1 MYDALERSVESL
13 ETTVGLLK
21 GSVGTLE
28 RNSKPNVYLTQTM
41 LQSRRVFELM
51 LEYDVQRA
59 KLDLIEEVEPLVTTL
74 QDKLE
79 KSINR
84 MRRELDTLQQTYELN
99 KLRLSKNSTATA
111 GAGNADFDVS
121 TDAVIIAS
129 STNEELEELK
139 NLKQQK
145 EALRTRL
152 EDARRARAA
161 ALDS

>member
-13 ETTVGLLK
+13 ETTVGLLRD
-21 GSVGTLE
+21 SVGTLE
-28 RNSKPNVYLTQTM
+28 KNSKPNVYLTQTM

-99 KLRLSKNSTATA
+99 KLRLSKNNSSI
-111 GAGNADFDVS
+111 GGPGNAEFDVS

-139 NLKQQK
+139 KLKQLK
-145 EALRTRL
+145 EALRKRL
-152 EDARRARAA
+152 EEAKK
-161 ALDS
+161 

>member
-1 MYDALERSVESL
+1 MYDVLERSVESL

-21 GSVGTLE
+21 GSVETLE
-28 RNSKPNVYLTQTM
+28 KNAKPNVYLTQTM
-41 LQSRRVFELM
+41 LQSKRVFELM

-74 QDKLE
+74 RDKLD

-99 KLRLSKNSTATA
+99 KLRLTKNSTST
-111 GAGNADFDVS
+111 GGYKNMDFDVS
-121 TDAVIIAS
+121 TDAVIVAS

-139 NLKQQK
+139 KLKQQK
-145 EALRTRL
+145 EALRMKL
-152 EDARRARAA
+152 DEKRAA
-161 ALDS
+161 SASPN

>member
-13 ETTVGLLK
+13 ESTVELLRDSVVGLEK
-21 GSVGTLE
+21 
-28 RNSKPNVYLTQTM
+28 NSRPNVWLTQTM

-84 MRRELDTLQQTYELN
+84 MKRELDTLQQTYELN
-99 KLRLSKNSTATA
+99 KLRLSKNH
-111 GAGNADFDVS
+111 NAIGGSGSAEFDVS
-121 TDAVIIAS
+121 TDAVVIAS
-129 STNEELEELK
+129 STNEELEELRK
-139 NLKQQK
+139 LKQLK
-145 EALRTRL
+145 EALQKRL
-152 EDARRARAA
+152 EEKA
-161 ALDS
+161 

>member
-13 ETTVGLLK
+13 ETTVGLLR
-21 GSVGTLE
+21 GSVATLE
-28 RNSKPNVYLTQTM
+28 KNSKPNVYLTQTM

-99 KLRLSKNSTATA
+99 RLRLSKNSSVA
-111 GAGNADFDVS
+111 GPANAEFDVS

-139 NLKQQK
+139 KLKQLK
-145 EALRTRL
+145 ETLRKRL
-152 EDARRARAA
+152 EDVKK
-161 ALDS
+161 